1 MAPITEYSKLIQNY
15 KHQIFQSSEFPKH
28 LANNIKKVCSIIYIL
43 WHNSMEDFLKE
54 FPPK

>member
-28 LANNIKKVCSIIYIL
+28 LANKKVCSIIYAL
-43 WHNSMEDFLKE
+43 WHNLMEYFLKQ
-54 FPPK
+54 FPPN